1 MNYRFLLTSDITQ
14 PPNQTVL
21 EQLPKND
28 FQSGIDFNG
37 LLKTFAN
44 PEGLAMVGGLIFLI
58 LLSQFTSGK
67 KGKIST
73 GRLVGKVEKLA
84 ATNLALKQIQER
96 KHNKVCFWCGSPRYW
111 FSGKLRGFGARLQ
124 TFLGA
129 SPTVWIPHAER
140 STLVL
145 GAPGSGKTFGT
156 IDRMAQSCMA
166 QGFPLIVYDKKG
178 DQMKLLAPLA
188 ARYGYDVR
196 IFAPGEPYSEVIN
209 PLDFM
214 ENQEDAVTAAQIA
227 QVINANAGSGK
238 SDEFF
243 SKAADLLAK
252 ALIQLAKGS
261 DCPDLAT
268 VYCIQSVDDFINKL
282 YAAVQAGKV
291 SRWVAASFQ
300 QYLKARD
307 SEKTI
312 ASIDT
317 TTVGIFSAFI
327 QRSLLPCFIG
337 KSTIPTKLSGR
348 QILIFKLDDPR
359 RDVVGPLLAA
369 ALHMTIVSNLC
380 TPRFDPIGIFIDELP
395 SLYLKALPQWIN
407 EYRSNGACFV
417 LGVQSLEQLANA
429 YGENLAAAITS
440 ACSTKILYNPANY
453 STAEKFSQSY
463 GNKEFIIKN
472 KSISDSKEGR
482 TTTWADNIQTMP
494 ILTADEIMRFP
505 QGKCV
510 ITNPGYTSS
519 SEGSIPYPLTIPI
532 PKSDQKQIEESEKL
546 WSQQLCPRLIA
557 RSPQIDLN
565 QLDEAIDLRKQIAE
579 QLLATGQF
587 SKTSPNQSESEE
599 IELSSPASSDSPW

>member
-1 MNYRFLLTSDITQ
+1 MKQQIILISNIKNPSLTAHKPNEIKSSIDI
-14 PPNQTVL
+14 
-21 EQLPKND
+21 
-28 FQSGIDFNG
+28 NG
-37 LLKTFAN
+37 LFKTFAN
-44 PEGLAMVGGLIFLI
+44 PEGLTMIGILVFLI
-58 LLSQFTSGK
+58 LLSQFSGGK

-73 GRLVGKVEKLA
+73 GRVVGTVEKLA
-84 ATNLALKQIQER
+84 ATNLALKQIHER
-96 KHNKVCFWCGSPRYW
+96 KHNKVTFWCGSPRYW
-111 FSGKLRGFGARLQ
+111 FGGKLRRFGAALQ
-124 TFLGA
+124 TILGA

-145 GAPGSGKTFGT
+145 GAPGAGKTFGT
-156 IDRMAQSCMA
+156 IDRMAESCMV

-227 QVINANAGSGK
+227 QVINANAGGGGK
-238 SDEFF
+238 GDEFF

-252 ALIQLAKGS
+252 ALIQLAKSS
-261 DCPDLAT
+261 DFPDLAT
-268 VYCIQSVDDFINKL
+268 VYCIQSIDNLIDKL
-282 YAAVQAGKV
+282 HAAVQSGKV
-291 SRWVAASFQ
+291 SRWVAASFL
-300 QYLKARD
+300 QYLKAKD

-317 TTVGIFSAFI
+317 TTAGIFSGFM
-327 QRSLLPCFIG
+327 QRSLLPSFIG
-337 KSTIPTKLSGR
+337 KSTIPTKLSSK

-369 ALHMTIVSNLC
+369 ALHMTIVSNLS
-380 TPRFDPIGIFIDELP
+380 TPRKDPLGIFIDELP

-429 YGENLAAAITS
+429 YGDNLAAAIAS

-463 GNKEFIIKN
+463 GQKEFIIKN

-482 TTTWADNIQTMP
+482 TVTWTDNLQTMP

-505 QGKCV
+505 IGKCV
-510 ITNPGYTSS
+510 ITNPGYTSG
-519 SEGSIPYPLTIPI
+519 SEGSIPYALTIPI
-532 PKSDQKQIEESEKL
+532 PKLDMHRMSKSEKL
-546 WSQQLCPRLIA
+546 WDEQVYPRLIA
-557 RSPQIDLN
+557 RSPQVGIDHL
-565 QLDEAIDLRKQIAE
+565 EEVIDLRKQIAD
-579 QLLATGQF
+579 QLLATG
-587 SKTSPNQSESEE
+587 ESQYTNPQKQKEE
-599 IELSSPASSDSPW
+599 IELVSPNSDSPW

>member
-1 MNYRFLLTSDITQ
+1 MLISKTITEHSPQ
-14 PPNQTVL
+14 HGYN
-21 EQLPKND
+21 
-28 FQSGIDFNG
+28 SGIDFVG
-37 LLKTFAN
+37 LFKNFAN
-44 PEGLAMVGGLIFLI
+44 PEGLAMLGSLTFLI
-58 LLSQFTSGK
+58 LLTQVAGSK

-73 GRLVGKVEKLA
+73 GRVVGTAEKLA
-84 ATNLALKQIQER
+84 ATNLALKQIR
-96 KHNKVCFWCGSPRYW
+96 ASKHNKVCFWCGSPRYW
-111 FSGKLRGFGARLQ
+111 FKGKFRDTGAIFQ
-124 TFLGA
+124 TILGA

-156 IDRMAQSCMA
+156 IDRMAESCMV

-188 ARYGYDVR
+188 ACYGYDVR

-227 QVINANAGSGK
+227 QVINANAGGSGK
-238 SDEFF
+238 GDEFF

-252 ALIQLAKGS
+252 ALIQLAKSS

-282 YAAVQAGKV
+282 HASVQAGKV

-317 TTVGIFSAFI
+317 TTVGIFSSFI
-327 QRSLLPCFIG
+327 QRSLLPSFIG
-337 KSTIPTKLSGR
+337 KSTIPTKLSRR

-369 ALHMTIVSNLC
+369 ALHMTIVSNLS

-417 LGVQSLEQLANA
+417 LGVQSLEQLASA
-429 YGENLAAAITS
+429 YGENGSAAITS

-453 STAEKFSQSY
+453 STAEKFSQSF
-463 GNKEFIIKN
+463 GNKEFIVKN
-472 KSISDSKEGR
+472 KSISNSKDGH
-482 TTTWADNIQTMP
+482 TTTWSDSLQTMP
-494 ILTADEIMRFP
+494 IITADEIMRFP

-519 SEGSIPYPLTIPI
+519 GEGSIPYPLTIPI
-532 PKSDQKQIEESEKL
+532 PKLDIYRISKCEKL
-546 WSQQLCPRLIA
+546 WNSQLYSRLIA
-557 RSPQIDLN
+557 RSTLIEQ
-565 QLDEAIDLRKQIAE
+565 QHLDEAIDLRKQIAQ
-579 QLLATGQF
+579 QLL
-587 SKTSPNQSESEE
+587 NIESIRDEHGAEAEGE
-599 IELSSPASSDSPW
+599 IELTSPTVDDSPW

>member
-1 MNYRFLLTSDITQ
+1 MKQQFTLSSTNKTVIEQKSNGIKSSFDI
-14 PPNQTVL
+14 
-21 EQLPKND
+21 
-28 FQSGIDFNG
+28 NG
-37 LLKTFAN
+37 LFQYFAN
-44 PEGLAMVGGLIFLI
+44 PEGLTMIGVLVFLI
-58 LLSQFTSGK
+58 LLSQFSGAK

-73 GRLVGKVEKLA
+73 GRAVGRGEKLA
-84 ATNLALKQIQER
+84 ATNLALKQIRDR
-96 KHNKVCFWCGSPRYW
+96 KHNKVTFWCGSPKYW
-111 FSGKLRGFGARLQ
+111 FPGRFKNTCARFQ
-124 TFLGA
+124 TMLGA

-156 IDRMAQSCMA
+156 IDRMAESCMA

-227 QVINANAGSGK
+227 QVINANAGGSGK

-261 DCPDLAT
+261 DCPDLAM
-268 VYCIQSVDDFINKL
+268 VYCIQSTDGFINKL
-282 YAAVQAGKV
+282 HAAVQAGKV

-300 QYLKARD
+300 QYLKAKD

-317 TTVGIFSAFI
+317 TTVGIFSGFM
-327 QRSLLPCFIG
+327 QRSLLPSFIG
-337 KSTIPTKLSGR
+337 KSTIPTKLSGK

-369 ALHMTIVSNLC
+369 ALHMTIVSNLS
-380 TPRFDPIGIFIDELP
+380 TPRKDPLGIFIDELP

-429 YGENLAAAITS
+429 YGENLSVAIAS

-463 GNKEFIIKN
+463 GHKEFIVKN

-482 TTTWADNIQTMP
+482 TITWTDNLQTMP

-510 ITNPGYTSS
+510 ITNPGYTSG
-519 SEGSIPYPLTIPI
+519 SEGSIPYPVTIPI
-532 PKSDQKQIEESEKL
+532 PKSDVRRISTSQELWENQI
-546 WSQQLCPRLIA
+546 CPRLIM
-557 RSPQIDLN
+557 RSPQIHLS
-565 QLDEAIDLRKQIAE
+565 QLDESIDLRRYIAE
-579 QLLATGQF
+579 QLLTVGEQDL
-587 SKTSPNQSESEE
+587 SVGKKSEE
-599 IELSSPASSDSPW
+599 IELVNPNSDPAW